1 MERETTEKAGPGI
14 GGVGELRARC
24 ERCLAALGELARI
37 HLEVDAPTREIRA
50 GEPDWVYRLRKVC
63 LHVRASG
70 GWEIGVDIEHVLAA
84 ELRAAYEQMDAVW
97 KILPEDYRLEGLSAA
112 LWADE
117 ARNGT
122 LATYDHPTP
131 QNLLLRAGRG
141 GFGEGEQAG
150 AYAQVA
156 VWLGGLGIGYGL
168 ALAYLA
174 EVLDADRAVVS
185 RLTTAVGAFAEQLQP
200 G

>member
-1 MERETTEKAGPGI
+1 MDRDTTENAGPGI

-24 ERCLAALGELARI
+24 ERCLAVLGELARI

-50 GEPDWVYRLRKVC
+50 GDPDWLYRLRKVC

-70 GWEIGVDIEHVLAA
+70 GWEIGVDIEHVIAA

-97 KILPEDYRLEGLSAA
+97 KILPEHYRLDGLNAT
-112 LWADE
+112 LWAEE

-131 QNLLLRAGRG
+131 QNLLLRPGRG

-150 AYAQVA
+150 AYAQLA

-174 EVLDADRAVVS
+174 EVLGADEEVVT
-185 RLTTAVGAFAEQLQP
+185 RVTTAVRGFTEESP
-200 G
+200 PR

>member
-1 MERETTEKAGPGI
+1 MDRDTTEKAGPGI
-14 GGVGELRARC
+14 GGVGELRGRC

-50 GEPDWVYRLRKVC
+50 GDPDWVYRLRKVC

-70 GWEIGVDIEHVLAA
+70 GWEIGVDVEHVLAA

-97 KILPEDYRLEGLSAA
+97 KILPEDYRLEELNAA
-112 LWADE
+112 RWAEE

-131 QNLLLRAGRG
+131 QNLLLPAGRG
-141 GFGEGEQAG
+141 GLGDGEQAG
-150 AYAQVA
+150 AYLQLA
-156 VWLGGLGIGYGL
+156 VWLVGLGLGYGL

-174 EVLDADRAVVS
+174 EVLGADNEVVT
-185 RLTTAVGAFAEQLQP
+185 RVTTAVRAFAEESRLR
-200 G
+200 